1 MTDDSTPLQA
11 DVPVVKKRLF
21 ARPLQRLLGW
31 GSLACLA
38 LGVVVLVSETE
49 AGARRLRYAL
59 SFDGGPTPAAAMA
72 APARPGSDSA
82 ETQRLMAQVRDL
94 TADRD
99 RLNARIAMLEHNLE
113 DMTGSIR
120 KQSEQIAAAR
130 TAPPA
135 SATAPIALLVAP
147 PTSTELPFFMSMR
160 MPQPAEPPVPPARAE
175 DAAALPPI
183 PVASTAEHEPQ
194 ARPSA
199 KSEFAVDLGGAAS
212 IEALRA
218 HWSGLNANYG
228 PLIAGLDPL
237 VVQHGKPPGSVVYRL
252 IAGPF
257 ATVEEAARL
266 CSRFAALRTGCH
278 PTKFA
283 GARLIAR

>member
-1 MTDDSTPLQA
+1 MTDDSAPPQ
-11 DVPVVKKRLF
+11 PVAPTARKRLF
-21 ARPLQRLLGW
+21 PRPLLRLFSW
-31 GSLACLA
+31 GSFACLA
-38 LGVVVLVSETE
+38 LAVAVLVGETG
-49 AGARRLRYAL
+49 AGAKRLRYAL
-59 SFDGGPTPAAAMA
+59 SFDGEPARAAAMV
-72 APARPGSDSA
+72 PPPGSGNSSA
-82 ETQRLMAQVRDL
+82 ETQRLMAQVQDL

-130 TAPPA
+130 TAPPPA
-135 SATAPIALLVAP
+135 ATAPAAMLVAP
-147 PTSTELPFFMSMR
+147 PTSAELPFFMSMR

-183 PVASTAEHEPQ
+183 QVASTAEHEPQ
-194 ARPSA
+194 ARPFV
-199 KSEFAVDLGGAAS
+199 KGEFAVDLGGAAS

-257 ATVEEAARL
+257 ATAEEAARL
-266 CSRFAALRTGCH
+266 CSRFAVLRTGCH
-278 PTKFA
+278 PTKFV
-283 GARLIAR
+283 GARLTAR

>member
-1 MTDDSTPLQA
+1 MTDNSAPPQ
-11 DVPVVKKRLF
+11 PVAPIARKRLF
-21 ARPLQRLLGW
+21 PKPLLRLFGW
-31 GSLACLA
+31 GSFACLA
-38 LGVVVLVSETE
+38 LAAAVLVSETG
-49 AGARRLRYAL
+49 AGANRLRYAL
-59 SFDGGPTPAAAMA
+59 SFDGEPARAAAMV
-72 APARPGSDSA
+72 PPRGSDNAGA

-99 RLNARIAMLEHNLE
+99 RLNARIAVLEHNLE

-130 TAPPA
+130 TTPPPA
-135 SATAPIALLVAP
+135 ATAMLVAP
-147 PTSTELPFFMSMR
+147 PTSAELPFFMSMR
-160 MPQPAEPPVPPARAE
+160 MPQSAEPPVPPARAE

-183 PVASTAEHEPQ
+183 QVASTAAHEPQ
-194 ARPSA
+194 ARPFV
-199 KSEFAVDLGGAAS
+199 KGEFAVDLGGAAS

-266 CSRFAALRTGCH
+266 CSRFAVLRTGCH

-283 GARLIAR
+283 GARLTAR